1 MLQFFY
7 VIQNHREEEYIWKDE
22 AWACISGFT
31 SLNFSFSNLK
41 ELYIS
46 LIYVSTQILRHSWIE
61 QHLTIF
67 WQKVHFLGQILD
79 YKGQIMSKF
88 ELNGTK
94 KPSTEIETAP
104 FYLRR
109 YSRSYLF
116 CTVMEICN
124 FYKNISLLLCL
135 MMVLAYAW
143 TEILIFWKA
152 RIPTFEE
159 GPKLDF
165 WGRAWKSEHFI

>member
-46 LIYVSTQILRHSWIE
+46 LIYISTQILWHSWIE
-61 QHLTIF
+61 RHLTIF

-94 KPSTEIETAP
+94 KPSTEIRTAP

-109 YSRSYLF
+109 YGMLKNHFRISVLEHLEQSSTYVVIYIVQRFMQIHGRKFGKNRFWIPAEMSFVMSWCIERS
-116 CTVMEICN
+116 
-124 FYKNISLLLCL
+124 
-135 MMVLAYAW
+135 W
-143 TEILIFWKA
+143 
-152 RIPTFEE
+152 
-159 GPKLDF
+159 D
-165 WGRAWKSEHFI
+165 